1 MIPGKFLSLR
11 QFHKLSKFSPNPPSP
26 MAIDQHAVVTLT
38 MHCTGV
44 TMRGIICDSG
54 VNPTGMA
61 PHTPKVNGFFDR

>member
-38 MHCTGV
+38 MHFKGV
-44 TMRGIICDSG
+44 TMLGIICDSG
-54 VNPTGMA
+54 AKPDGYG
-61 PHTPKVNGFFDR
+61 PSYPQSKRFF